1 MHLPISLNSKLNS
14 INTNAEG
21 AGSARKRKF
30 EDPPFL
36 RLHTASLLPLSS
48 LLLSLPLIAFTITT
62 IFTLFFI
69 LCHTVLLPALHPSK
83 VFAQS
88 SRIAVTIPFER
99 DTTSTGDLIV
109 IEEGEYTFAQKSYH
123 ENMYG
128 VVVEDPAISIID
140 KTLEES
146 NSVKVVSSGEA
157 YVKVSSVNGN
167 IEIGDFLTS
176 SSVKGAAEKAD
187 VNGYVLG
194 TALEAYSSDDPE
206 VLGTVMAHLDIKTAY
221 VPSRSQKN
229 LLNFLKTG
237 AMAPVLSPLTTFR
250 YLISA
255 MVVIASF
262 VVGFSSFGKI
272 SGKSVEA
279 LGRNPLA
286 SRDIKSAVV
295 FNFIFT
301 FGIMI
306 IGIVL
311 SYLVLVL

>member
-1 MHLPISLNSKLNS
+1 MNLPHFLTGKLNS
-14 INTNAEG
+14 I
-21 AGSARKRKF
+21 SAKRTKNF
-30 EDPPFL
+30 SPL
-36 RLHTASLLPLSS
+36 VIITSIALTAFFFALP
-48 LLLSLPLIAFTITT
+48 TR
-62 IFTLFFI
+62 
-69 LCHTVLLPALHPSK
+69 HAL
-83 VFAQS
+83 AQS
-88 SRIAVTIPFER
+88 SRIAVTIPFEKAK
-99 DTTSTGDLIV
+99 TSTGDLIV
-109 IEEGEYTFAQKSYH
+109 IEKGEYTFAKKSYH

-140 KTLEES
+140 KTLEDG
-146 NSVKVVSSGEA
+146 NYVKVVSSGEA
-157 YVKVSSVNGN
+157 YVKVSTINGN
-167 IEIGDFLTS
+167 IEVGDFLTS
-176 SSVKGAAEKAD
+176 SSIEGAAEKAD

-194 TALEAYSSDDPE
+194 TALEAYANDDPE
-206 VLGTVMAHLDIKTAY
+206 KVSTIMAHLDIKTAY
-221 VPSRSQKN
+221 VPNRSQKN
-229 LLNFLKTG
+229 LLNFMKTG

-255 MVVIASF
+255 MIVIASF
-262 VVGFSSFGKI
+262 VVGFSSFGRI

-286 SRDIKSAVV
+286 SHDIKSAVV